1 MITLLQYFYA
11 LLFVKITFAQSS
23 TFAEGN
29 YSLETKTV
37 TVTSVDT
44 EYRTYRFTK
53 YTTKTVPYV
62 EVPTTLPSVQQ
73 VDSLFKAKALNAH
86 NALRKL
92 HNVPSLVWSD
102 ELYAKAQSFANNEFI
117 CNGTLN
123 HSLDFKTETVG
134 ENLALGYDEIEQAVD
149 AFYNGIKFYNFNSP
163 QTQDQKSAH
172 FSQVVWNATESLGCG
187 FISCG
192 DYYRKFFI
200 CQYAQRG
207 NIFGEY
213 KTNVFEPVL

>member
-1 MITLLQYFYA
+1 MITLLYYVFA
-11 LLFVKITFAQSS
+11 LFFVNITLAQ
-23 TFAEGN
+23 TTTPTERN
-29 YSLETKTV
+29 HYIETKTI
-37 TVTSVDT
+37 TVSSVDT

-73 VDSLFKAKALNAH
+73 VDPVFKAKALNAH
-86 NALRKL
+86 NSLREK
-92 HNVPSLVWSD
+92 HNAPSLVWSD
-102 ELYAKAQSFANNEFI
+102 KLHANAQHFANNEFI

-123 HSLDFKTETVG
+123 HSNEFKNEAVG

-149 AFYNGIKFYNFNSP
+149 AFYNGIKFYNFNS
-163 QTQDQKSAH
+163 TQEQDKKSAH

-207 NIFGEY
+207 NVFGEY
-213 KTNVFEPVL
+213 KANVFEPVL